1 MHFYLTNGV
10 IFKSDCFHVA
20 SLRYVEDDM
29 MQRAKDFLKT
39 GEFLNH
45 NPEKLAL
52 GIIKEVRAKFRLDP
66 WKKQL

>member
-1 MHFYLTNGV
+1 
-10 IFKSDCFHVA
+10 
-20 SLRYVEDDM
+20 M